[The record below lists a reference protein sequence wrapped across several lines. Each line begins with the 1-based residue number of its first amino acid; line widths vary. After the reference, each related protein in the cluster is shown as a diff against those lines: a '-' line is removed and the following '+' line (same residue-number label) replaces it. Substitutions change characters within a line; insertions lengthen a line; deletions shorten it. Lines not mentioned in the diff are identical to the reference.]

1 MIAGA
6 QPAPHR
12 FRVKGDA
19 GYDGGGWQCQS
30 EAVPLKSAEDYSK
43 YKMKPRQE
51 GEHLAYIVVKWERP
65 PFAKAEEIEYQF
77 ALTEHD
83 RDDDPDTEDET
94 LVYVLPG
101 NQSGFMID
109 EFSGEPIIPH
119 ETFTIHLAYRYRDK
133 AGDAG
138 GGWVGQSGGVDVYT
152 KKATHPAEL
161 LWSRVPRVFLL
172 HSLEFKP
179 NKGIITKGLQNIP
192 NVAHIC
198 QECVGVALPDCVAHS
213 VCISVCAHESTCAVS
228 RYPDLELLVEGHV
241 NFGQGAKAAKK
252 LSLLRATT
260 VSHKLRDEGVD
271 ESRLTPEGH
280 GWSRPRYCLCR
291 VCCQDRVASSL
302 TVALWHSFARGSPM
316 AGKNRRVDFV
326 VKKGG
331 PTYDRIVSEVELR
344 RDEVCFGDSKKK

>member
-1 MIAGA
+1 MRTVRVRLRSLHMIPGA

-109 EFSGEPIIPH
+109 EFSGEPIIPD

-198 QECVGVALPDCVAHS
+198 QECVGVALPGCVAHS
-213 VCISVCAHESTCAVS
+213 VCLCVCS
-228 RYPDLELLVEGHV
+228 RV
-241 NFGQGAKAAKK
+241 NLHCLQVPRPGAAGGGSRQLWAGCQG
-252 LSLLRATT
+252 
-260 VSHKLRDEGVD
+260 
-271 ESRLTPEGH
+271 
-280 GWSRPRYCLCR
+280 
-291 VCCQDRVASSL
+291 CQEALPASCYHCVPQAS
-302 TVALWHSFARGSPM
+302 
-316 AGKNRRVDFV
+316 
-326 VKKGG
+326 
-331 PTYDRIVSEVELR
+331 
-344 RDEVCFGDSKKK
+344 